1 MEKLLTAPLP
11 HAAQDPAEPGGS
23 AGGLR
28 RPGCTSATLPSD
40 ESCFVSLSAMGMFYA
55 GPVQRISGR
64 GSPKARSFASARAL
78 WRVSGKQFRKIAVA
92 GSSAAVFFCS
102 GSPVFSPGLSSPGDL
117 RYIYRTGLCP
127 SVVLTCLHIKLLRSI
142 CQLLFVDNATLYLL
156 LCFYRKGGYYG

>member
-1 MEKLLTAPLP
+1 MRLRIRRSPEALREVSDDLVAPV
-11 HAAQDPAEPGGS
+11 Q
-23 AGGLR
+23 
-28 RPGCTSATLPSD
+28 PSPRTNPV
-40 ESCFVSLSAMGMFYA
+40 FVSLSAMGRLYA

-92 GSSAAVFFCS
+92 GSSAAVFFRS
-102 GSPVFSPGLSSPGDL
+102 ESPVFSPGLSSPGDL

-127 SVVLTCLHIKLLRSI
+127 SVVLTCLHVKLLRSI